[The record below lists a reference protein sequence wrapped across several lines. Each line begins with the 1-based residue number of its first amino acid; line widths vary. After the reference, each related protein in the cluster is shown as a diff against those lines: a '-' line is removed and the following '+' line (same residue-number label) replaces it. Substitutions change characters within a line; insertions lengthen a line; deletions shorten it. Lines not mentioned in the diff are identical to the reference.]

1 MGQKLAE
8 KMSDTALGYDVKNA
22 PDSDNVKDEAENENG
37 LMRPYDP
44 KTHLEYIALEKLKI
58 RQENEKLE
66 RDLRKENARK
76 AYKFSKIWGIFIAFL
91 ILLHGFGKCYDFF
104 EITQTEFLFIIGTLT
119 TGIFTFFTLVLK
131 YLFYRKPNKNSTSEK
146 Q

>member
-1 MGQKLAE
+1 MGEKLAD
-8 KMSDTALGYDVKNA
+8 KMLDSVLGSDVESA
-22 PDSDNVKDEAENENG
+22 PKTDNVKEEAENENG

-76 AYKFSKIWGIFIAFL
+76 AYKFSKIWGIFIALL

>member
-1 MGQKLAE
+1 MGQKLAD
-8 KMSDTALGYDVKNA
+8 KMLDSVLGSDVENA
-22 PDSDNVKDEAENENG
+22 PKTDNVKEEAENENG

-66 RDLRKENARK
+66 RELRKENARK
-76 AYKFSKIWGIFIAFL
+76 AYKFSKIWAVFIGVL

-104 EITQTEFLFIIGTLT
+104 KITQTEFLFIIGTLT

-131 YLFYRKPNKNSTSEK
+131 YLFYRKPNKNNSSDK
-146 Q
+146 